1 MDKIDI
7 SRQNI
12 PHIKETLEKFYK
24 DNNVDFDADGHTY
37 KVNGEYYTG
46 VTTITDVRSKAFLA
60 TWAAK
65 EAYLYLKSNW
75 DISKEYTEEL
85 KEELILAAKTAW
97 TPQYIL

>member
-46 VTTITDVRSKAFLA
+46 VTRR
-60 TWAAK
+60 
-65 EAYLYLKSNW
+65 
-75 DISKEYTEEL
+75 
-85 KEELILAAKTAW
+85 
-97 TPQYIL
+97 P